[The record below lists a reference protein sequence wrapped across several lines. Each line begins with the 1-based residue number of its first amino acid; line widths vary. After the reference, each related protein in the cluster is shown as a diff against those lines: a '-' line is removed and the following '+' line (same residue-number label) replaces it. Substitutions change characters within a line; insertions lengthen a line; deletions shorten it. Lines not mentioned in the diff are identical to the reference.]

1 MSIEAGIQ
9 IAWMWKFEDKE
20 KLLLMTGVGLAYK
33 QQLEQKEM
41 RVTCTGMVQKKYVR
55 VSYPRKKKQSLVILC
70 AVLVWNRAK
79 YAEIPLILADVLNG

>member
-1 MSIEAGIQ
+1 
-9 IAWMWKFEDKE
+9 
-20 KLLLMTGVGLAYK
+20 MTGVGLAYK

-55 VSYPRKKKQSLVILC
+55 VSYPRKKTK
-70 AVLVWNRAK
+70 VLLFYVPSWFETAK